1 MNEELLINNSGPFS
15 NLLLNEIKNK
25 RESPINDKSINLPI
39 MRSDKSKK
47 NNSKNK
53 GMTSKS
59 PNIKLVDGSAGNKI
73 NVKNDA
79 SINNVNLIRDSDSDS
94 IATAEPE
101 NESDSDVPESPIKK
115 SIPKKSFSKMPTMEA
130 DEFKFFTNNK
140 KQKPIVQKEESDED
154 DLSEEDDESDFD
166 DSESESNASA
176 SSSEHSV
183 KKKKMN
189 SREIEKRKQELLIK
203 LLALEKKGVTLTKNY
218 SLKSSLDEIEFEY
231 NTQQKAAEIEASV
244 HFQQKILM
252 AAVTGVEF
260 LNKKFDPIGA
270 KLEGWS
276 ESVMDNITDYEE
288 IFKKLHEKYSERA
301 SMPPELQLLVT
312 LVGSGFMFHLT
323 NTLFKSSL
331 PGLGDVLKT
340 NPDIMNNIMGA
351 MGKAMNNAQ
360 GLSVGPSGPSQQAP
374 QVPQMPQVPSFPQ
387 TQSVS
392 QMNTQMNFPV
402 RPNAV
407 PNTLPEFTGPSVN
420 LSSLMNTYENGPSM
434 PKMQQAPKMKEQ
446 PEDID
451 RFSVASSSDY
461 SEIEPTT
468 RTINT
473 TSPKGKGKGKPAGK
487 SIKI

>member
-1 MNEELLINNSGPFS
+1 MGPFS
-15 NLLLNEIKNK
+15 NFLLNEKK
-25 RESPINDKSINLPI
+25 EKSEKDKDSEKIMI

-59 PNIKLVDGSAGNKI
+59 PNIKLIDGSAGNKI
-73 NVKNDA
+73 KVKNDA

-94 IATAEPE
+94 IATAEPV

-115 SIPKKSFSKMPTMEA
+115 PVSKKPFTKLPTMEA
-130 DEFKFFTNNK
+130 DEFRYFTNNK
-140 KQKPIVQKEESDED
+140 KQKPVVQKDESDDEYSD
-154 DLSEEDDESDFD
+154 EEESDFD
-166 DSESESNASA
+166 DSESEASD
-176 SSSEHSV
+176 SGSEPSV
-183 KKKKMN
+183 KEKKMN
-189 SREIEKRKQELLIK
+189 PREVEKRKQELLVK
-203 LLALEKKGVTLTKNY
+203 LLALEKKGVTLTKSY
-218 SLKSSLDEIEFEY
+218 SLKSSLEEIEFEY
-231 NTQQKAAEIEASV
+231 NTQQKTAEIEASV

-260 LNKKFDPIGA
+260 LNKKFDPINA
-270 KLEGWS
+270 KLDGWS
-276 ESVMDNITDYEE
+276 ESVMDNINDYEE

-323 NTLFKSSL
+323 NTLFKSAL

-360 GLSVGPSGPSQQAP
+360 GLTPGVQ
-374 QVPQMPQVPSFPQ
+374 QMPSPPVPSVPSFPS

-392 QMNTQMNFPV
+392 QMNNQMNFPV
-402 RPNAV
+402 K
-407 PNTLPEFTGPSVN
+407 PNTVPEFTGPSVN
-420 LSSLMNTYENGPSM
+420 LSSLMNTYESGPSKPM
-434 PKMQQAPKMKEQ
+434 MQQAPKMKQ
-446 PEDID
+446 QVDDTD

-461 SEIEPTT
+461 SEIEPNT
-468 RTINT
+468 RTIRT
-473 TSPKGKGKGKPAGK
+473 TPVSKGKGKTAGK

>member
-1 MNEELLINNSGPFS
+1 MNEKLLKNNIGPFS
-15 NLLLNEIKNK
+15 NFLLNENKNND
-25 RESPINDKSINLPI
+25 ESKKITI

-47 NNSKNK
+47 NNSRNK

-73 NVKNDA
+73 KVKNDA
-79 SINNVNLIRDSDSDS
+79 SINNINLIRDSDSDS
-94 IATAEPE
+94 IATAEPV
-101 NESDSDVPESPIKK
+101 NDSDSDVPESPIKK
-115 SIPKKSFSKMPTMEA
+115 PSKKSFTKLPTMEA
-130 DEFKFFTNNK
+130 DEFRYFTNNK
-140 KQKPIVQKEESDED
+140 KQKPVVQKEDSEDEYSDE
-154 DLSEEDDESDFD
+154 EEESDFD
-166 DSESESNASA
+166 NSDSEASDSGSEP
-176 SSSEHSV
+176 SV
-183 KKKKMN
+183 KEKKMN
-189 SREIEKRKQELLIK
+189 PREIEKRKQELLVK
-203 LLALEKKGVTLTKNY
+203 LLALEKKGVTLTKSY
-218 SLKSSLDEIEFEY
+218 SLKSSLEEIEFEY
-231 NTQQKAAEIEASV
+231 NTQQKSAEIEASV

-288 IFKKLHEKYSERA
+288 IFKKLHEKYWERA

-323 NTLFKSSL
+323 NTLFKSAL

-360 GLSVGPSGPSQQAP
+360 GLTQGLS
-374 QVPQMPQVPSFPQ
+374 QVPQMSSPSVPSFPA

-402 RPNAV
+402 RPNTV
-407 PNTLPEFTGPSVN
+407 PEFTGPSVN
-420 LSSLMNTYENGPSM
+420 LSSLMNTYESGPSKPM
-434 PKMQQAPKMKEQ
+434 MQQAPKMKQ
-446 PEDID
+446 QVDDTD

-461 SEIEPTT
+461 SEIEPNT

-473 TSPKGKGKGKPAGK
+473 SSISKGKGKGKPTGK